1 MKLKLE
7 IEFDNEEQMARV
19 TEAIAAS
26 NRVQAVPTIPVPD
39 LFTDSQIVPM
49 SGTATPPVFNDEDVV
64 EEPSAVNDYDGPNPD
79 ELDYRHTDLE
89 ATGGVAATA
98 GPSVDTKTSTVKRR
112 RKAKAEPVAKA
123 APLVD
128 ANEVMTDEERKA
140 NAKAVAAQMEKNVAA
155 STVEEALTQTP
166 KNFYSLTDFLNN
178 FAVILNSLVKDS
190 TLTHRSLQ
198 DYCAQFGVPFI
209 YALSKDKKK
218 LEAFFNQLVSEGH
231 ITKKGDY

>member
-7 IEFDNEEQMARV
+7 LEFDS
-19 TEAIAAS
+19 EAELLKVS
-26 NRVQAVPTIPVPD
+26 QAINDAVNGNFKPPLSTV
-39 LFTDSQIVPM
+39 VPM

-64 EEPSAVNDYDGPNPD
+64 EEPSVHVGTETVVENTPEVHDADNEQPAVP
-79 ELDYRHTDLE
+79 
-89 ATGGVAATA
+89 AT
-98 GPSVDTKTSTVKRR
+98 KRR
-112 RKAKAEPVAKA
+112 RKSKAEPVAKA
-123 APLVD
+123 PSVLDTAG
-128 ANEVMTDEERKA
+128 EVLTDEERKA
-140 NAKAVAAQMEKNVAA
+140 NTKAVAAQMEKNVAG
-155 STVEEALTQTP
+155 TVEEALTQTP

-178 FAVILNSLVKDS
+178 FAVILNNLVKDS

-218 LEAFFNQLVSEGH
+218 LEAFFNQLVAEGH